1 MDRASPVNYGEAVEE
16 EIGTGMYVALGIAL
30 LTVVTMYGWMGYT
43 LFSTYLDEQARA
55 AIKAKKESEA
65 KSS

>member
-1 MDRASPVNYGEAVEE
+1 MERASPVNYGEAVEE

-43 LFSTYLDEQARA
+43 LFSTYLDEQV
-55 AIKAKKESEA
+55 S
-65 KSS
+65 